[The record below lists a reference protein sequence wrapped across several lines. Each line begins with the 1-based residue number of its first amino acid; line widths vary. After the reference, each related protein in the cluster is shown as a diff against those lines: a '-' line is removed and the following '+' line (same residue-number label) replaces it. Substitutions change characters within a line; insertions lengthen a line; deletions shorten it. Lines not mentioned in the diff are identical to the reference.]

1 MCHPGLPRVCAV
13 VEMAAHVTLHPS
25 ISVRHQQMM
34 VEQTAANTVIVA
46 TVNFLAT
53 LQ

>member
-13 VEMAAHVTLHPS
+13 VEMAAHVTLHLS
-25 ISVRHQQMM
+25 INVRHQQMM
-34 VEQTAANTVIVA
+34 VEQTVANTVIVA